1 MSEAITSFAHK
12 QDKNEDSSHSSHDS
26 GQSSMNTG
34 PNSFPIYSRDIFC
47 ALFALNQIRHNP
59 LFP

>member
-12 QDKNEDSSHSSHDS
+12 QDKKEDSSHDS

-34 PNSFPIYSRDIFC
+34 S
-47 ALFALNQIRHNP
+47 
-59 LFP
+59 